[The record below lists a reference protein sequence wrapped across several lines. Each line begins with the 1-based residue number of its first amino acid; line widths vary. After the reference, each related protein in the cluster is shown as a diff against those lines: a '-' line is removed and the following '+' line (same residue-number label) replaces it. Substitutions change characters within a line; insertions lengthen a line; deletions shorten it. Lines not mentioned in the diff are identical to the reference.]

1 MRALLAIAVAAT
13 LVSSPAQAQFST
25 YTDRASYEAQLGTT
39 VIDDYSNANYAFSQ
53 SNAAMSAVLGETSYT
68 TTAFPNW
75 NLVPNG
81 YYCAGC
87 NGSFRMDFR
96 NTTVSSGGLGVYGV
110 GFDFFNDRTLPYSA
124 YITFGDGTTT
134 NLQLADATSE
144 NRSFFAVTSDKLV
157 ATMDI
162 GLAYGE
168 TTQAGAFGQDNLT
181 IGAVGGATVVPEPST
196 VVLLAA
202 GLAGLGF
209 AGRARRQRA

>member
-13 LVSSPAQAQFST
+13 LVSSPAQAQYST
-25 YTDRASYEAQLGTT
+25 YTDRASYEAQLGTM
-39 VIDDYSNANYAFSQ
+39 VIDDYSNPNYAFLQ
-53 SNAAMSAVLGETSYT
+53 SNLAMSAVLGETRYT
-68 TTAFPNW
+68 STAFQNW

-110 GFDFFNDRTLPYSA
+110 GFDFFNEESLPYSA

-134 NLQLADATSE
+134 NLQLASASNADRGFFGVTSE
-144 NRSFFAVTSDKLV
+144 KLV
-157 ATMDI
+157 ATVDI
-162 GLAYGE
+162 GLANGG
-168 TTQAGAFGQDNLT
+168 TTQEGSYGQDNLT
-181 IGAVGGATVVPEPST
+181 IGAMGSSTVVPEPST

-209 AGRARRQRA
+209 AGRARRQRV

>member
-25 YTDRASYEAQLGTT
+25 YTDRASYQAQLGTM
-39 VIDDYSNANYAFSQ
+39 VIDDYSNPNYQFIQ
-53 SNAAMSAVLGETSYT
+53 SNAAMSAVLGETRYT
-68 TTAFPNW
+68 STGFPEW
-75 NLVPNG
+75 NLIPDSF
-81 YYCAGC
+81 YCAGC

-110 GFDFFNDRTLPYSA
+110 GFDFFNDVFVPYSA

-134 NLQLADATSE
+134 NLELAAASYNDRA
-144 NRSFFAVTSDKLV
+144 FFAVTSDKLV

-162 GLAYGE
+162 GFANGQ
-168 TTQAGAFGQDNLT
+168 TTQNGSFGQDNLT